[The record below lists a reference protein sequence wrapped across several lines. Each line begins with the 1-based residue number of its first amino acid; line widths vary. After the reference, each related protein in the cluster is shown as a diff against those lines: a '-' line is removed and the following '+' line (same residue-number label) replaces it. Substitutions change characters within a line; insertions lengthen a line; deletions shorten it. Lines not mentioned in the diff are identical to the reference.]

1 MIKACYILDYP
12 IFNQNYSTPIYEGK
26 CSKNSSELVESY
38 EFLEEERCQNW
49 SPDSILKTDKGWSAF
64 QPFPIT
70 SQTCSEDGIRA
81 KCAMIKQIRLANTFA
96 SQCYTWNLRKV
107 LWSFLTQNLTVKF
120 KLEKS

>member
-26 CSKNSSELVESY
+26 CAKNSSELVERY
-38 EFLEEERCQNW
+38 EYLEEERCQNW
-49 SPDSILKTDKGWSAF
+49 SPDSIFKTDKGWSAYQTF
-64 QPFPIT
+64 LKT

-81 KCAMIKQIRLANTFA
+81 KCAMIAQTRLANTFA
-96 SQCYTWNLRKV
+96 SQCSTWNLRKV
-107 LWSFLTQNLTVKF
+107 LYLFLDQNLTATF